1 MNIIGKFTEIVTKKY
16 AQFKG
21 RASRAEYWQYILVM
35 AIIYGIV
42 GIIISFLPQSMSMVG
57 FILYGIVALG
67 LLLPT
72 LAVNVRRMHDLGKG
86 GGWLFITLVP
96 FIGGLWYFI
105 LTVQAGETN
114 KNRFDD
120 QEVTKA

>member
-1 MNIIGKFTEIVTKKY
+1 MNIIGNFTEIVTKKY

-42 GIIISFLPQSMSMVG
+42 EIIISLLPQSMSMVSL
-57 FILYGIVALG
+57 ILYGIVALG

-72 LAVNVRRMHDLGKG
+72 LAVSVRRMHDLGKG
-86 GGWLFITLVP
+86 GGWLFINLVP
-96 FIGGLWYFI
+96 FIGGLWFFI
-105 LTVQAGETN
+105 LTVKAGEAN